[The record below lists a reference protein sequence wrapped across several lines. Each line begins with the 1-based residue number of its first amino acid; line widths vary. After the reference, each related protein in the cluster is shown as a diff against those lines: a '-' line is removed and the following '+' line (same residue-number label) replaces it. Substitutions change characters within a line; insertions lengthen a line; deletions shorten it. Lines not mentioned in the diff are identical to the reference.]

1 MHEEMMNGEEEGEEE
16 KEGEKDEEEDEEEL
30 ELLVTPAREVGT
42 TVQVLDYIILFIQG
56 VH

>member
-1 MHEEMMNGEEEGEEE
+1 MHEEMMNGEEGDAE
-16 KEGEKDEEEDEEEL
+16 KEGEDEEEL

>member
-1 MHEEMMNGEEEGEEE
+1 MHEEMMNGEEEGEAGEKEE
-16 KEGEKDEEEDEEEL
+16 EGEKDDEEEL